1 MFVLAE
7 EAERQMERNG
17 TRSPEVS
24 GKSQITSFHLTEQ
37 EKAPSY
43 SGLLDFTVLCFK
55 KPAVWAKI
63 ICFRALLARN
73 SALSSKSKDICLNC
87 SAAGY

>member
-1 MFVLAE
+1 MFVLE
-7 EAERQMERNG
+7 KESERWRE
-17 TRSPEVS
+17 TRYPKVS
-24 GKSQITSFHLTEQ
+24 GKSQITSIHLTEQ
-37 EKAPSY
+37 EKAPFE

-55 KPAVWAKI
+55 KPGVWDKI

-87 SAAGY
+87 GAAGY